1 MPVPD
6 YTDQHPACPL
16 TFEVFPAAAGGEARF
31 SLYED
36 EGTDQGY
43 LRDEYV
49 RTPVS
54 CRTESEGYV
63 IEVGRRE
70 GGSFRAPGPR
80 NFFFSVYVDKEQ
92 APRQVWL
99 DGRKL
104 KKVKEAKLDAGAD
117 TDFQTAVW
125 CVTDDGCRLRLP
137 DDGQP
142 HVLELR

>member
-1 MPVPD
+1 MRYLLTEFGWKIACRMFERKSLPV
-6 YTDQHPACPL
+6 
-16 TFEVFPAAAGGEARF
+16 R
-31 SLYED
+31 
-36 EGTDQGY
+36 
-43 LRDEYV
+43 
-49 RTPVS
+49 S
-54 CRTESEGYV
+54 CISRHDNS
-63 IEVGRRE
+63 
-70 GGSFRAPGPR
+70 
-80 NFFFSVYVDKEQ
+80 FFFSVYVDADR

-137 DDGQP
+137 DDGLP

>member
-1 MPVPD
+1 M
-6 YTDQHPACPL
+6 
-16 TFEVFPAAAGGEARF
+16 
-31 SLYED
+31 
-36 EGTDQGY
+36 
-43 LRDEYV
+43 
-49 RTPVS
+49 S

-63 IEVGRRE
+63 IEVERRE
-70 GGSFRAPGPR
+70 GSGFQAPGPR

-92 APRQVWL
+92 TPRQVWL

-142 HVLELR
+142 HTLELR